1 MSCSPLHDIT
11 RRSLR
16 WPRTGPTPPT
26 NHQAEGRATVQA
38 ELSHRVDYLNKV
50 TRQDEYSNTQQGL
63 PGHGILSH
71 ITILMKAFQALG
83 KIFSGKAVKVG
94 P

>member
-1 MSCSPLHDIT
+1 
-11 RRSLR
+11 
-16 WPRTGPTPPT
+16 
-26 NHQAEGRATVQA
+26 
-38 ELSHRVDYLNKV
+38 VDYLNKV